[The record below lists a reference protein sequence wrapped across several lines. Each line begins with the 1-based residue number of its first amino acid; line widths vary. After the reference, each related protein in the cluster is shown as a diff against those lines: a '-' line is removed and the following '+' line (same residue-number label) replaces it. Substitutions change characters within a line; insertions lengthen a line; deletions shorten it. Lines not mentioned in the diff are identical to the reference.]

1 MDSFTTI
8 VASVCDAT
16 IKPRGPIRA
25 ETAPII
31 NENATRSATQPI
43 GNVHRPITKRDFT
56 FVAKESDDNLVKSTL
71 TLAEVPVHC
80 LQGPVRSRQ
89 TSKNKSRL
97 KKYIYI

>member
-8 VASVCDAT
+8 VASVCEVS
-16 IKPRGPIRA
+16 IESRRPMRA

-31 NENATRSATQPI
+31 NENATRSARQPI
-43 GNVHRPITKRDFT
+43 RNGYRPIAKRDFT
-56 FVAKESDDNLVKSTL
+56 FVAKERDDNLVKSTL

-97 KKYIYI
+97 KKYIYN